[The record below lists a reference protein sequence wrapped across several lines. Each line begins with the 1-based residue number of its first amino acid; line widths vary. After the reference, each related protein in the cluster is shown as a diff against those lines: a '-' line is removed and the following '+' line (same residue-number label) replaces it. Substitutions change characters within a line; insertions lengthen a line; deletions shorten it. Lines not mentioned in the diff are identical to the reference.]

1 MLSET
6 KFDRLKAIQL
16 KNGLNIAVSFI
27 KKHKK
32 KTIAALILL
41 LIAVLFIKAALG
53 GDKGAITVSLG
64 EVTKGSFEQSVFATG
79 KLEVKDAQEFY
90 TETAAVVKEIY
101 VNPGERVSPGQVI
114 LELDDSDLAFQ
125 EAKDRALYH
134 NAQTKLLACQANI
147 RMYQREY
154 DLASKHYERIKVLF
168 EAGAVSQKELET
180 AEKDMNE
187 WQEKLSLER
196 EANLPLLQT
205 QLEEARLGWQKSQE
219 LLEQAKVTSTIE
231 GVLLNLPVKKNQ
243 RLERG
248 ALLAVVGDTA
258 NLQVEIGINEID
270 AALLEIGDKV
280 EITYNTSKDIIN
292 GTVTYIAPMAE
303 LVKLAQG
310 EQSQVKI
317 KVDVDKNMVIAG
329 LKPGYSVN
337 LKIVL
342 NHKDEALLVPYEAV
356 TRLAG
361 KDIVYVVDSDG
372 TVREKEI
379 VTGLSNDLFYEVV
392 SGLNPGD
399 MVVINPGQQI
409 KEGIKVKVH
418 VAGK

>member
-1 MLSET
+1 
-6 KFDRLKAIQL
+6 
-16 KNGLNIAVSFI
+16 
-27 KKHKK
+27 
-32 KTIAALILL
+32 
-41 LIAVLFIKAALG
+41 
-53 GDKGAITVSLG
+53 
-64 EVTKGSFEQSVFATG
+64 
-79 KLEVKDAQEFY
+79 
-90 TETAAVVKEIY
+90 VVKEIY